1 MTRQFGLTSRT
12 AEGGII
18 RDPAQSRAGATRETR
33 ILRSK
38 RSTNADI
45 AERVAAGFVVFFLGA
60 VGGTLLLLLCIL
72 GMILDSLIY
81 S

>member
-1 MTRQFGLTSRT
+1 MNRNFGMVSRT
-12 AEGGII
+12 TGWGIS
-18 RDPAQSRAGATRETR
+18 RDPAQSRVGATRETR

-38 RSTNADI
+38 RSTNAEI

-60 VGGTLLLLLCIL
+60 VGGALLLLLCIL